1 MNRYKV
7 KLKLDNEETYVMVYA
22 NNPDIARNIV
32 IDMMHSSLNRI
43 LEVMEIDDTIRYS
56 LRELDFKQF
65 KDTVAN
71 MKLSEFSEFIMT
83 MYTTYNFLRAVEDM
97 EIAQVEYLQD
107 MPEDKHVSMTSKKL
121 ADFFRRN
128 LSMDIE

>member
-7 KLKLDNEETYVMVYA
+7 TLKLDDEKTNVMVYA
-22 NNPDIARNIV
+22 HNSDIAKNIV
-32 IDMMHSSLNRI
+32 TTMMHCALNKI
-43 LEVMEIDDTIRYS
+43 LEVLEVDDTTHCS
-56 LRELDFKQF
+56 LRELEFKQF

-97 EIAQVEYLQD
+97 ELDEVEYLQD
-107 MPEDKHVSMTSKKL
+107 MPEEKHMSMTSKKL
-121 ADFFRRN
+121 ADFFRKN
-128 LSMDIE
+128 FSMDIE

>member
-43 LEVMEIDDTIRYS
+43 LEVMEIDDTTHCS

-97 EIAQVEYLQD
+97 EIAQVKYLQD
-107 MPEDKHVSMTSKKL
+107 MPEDKHVSLTTKKL

>member
-7 KLKLDNEETYVMVYA
+7 TLKLDDEKTNVMVYA
-22 NNPDIARNIV
+22 HNSDIAKNIV
-32 IDMMHSSLNRI
+32 STMMHCALNRI
-43 LEVMEIDDTIRYS
+43 LEVLEVDGTTHCT
-56 LRELDFKQF
+56 LRELEFRQF

-97 EIAQVEYLQD
+97 LDGVVYLQN
-107 MPEDKHVSMTSKKL
+107 MPEDKHVSMTSKRF
-121 ADFFRRN
+121 ADFFRKN
-128 LSMDIE
+128 FSMEIE

>member
-7 KLKLDNEETYVMVYA
+7 TLKLNDEKTNVMVYA
-22 NNPDIARNIV
+22 HNSDIAKNIV
-32 IDMMHSSLNRI
+32 TTMMHCALNKI
-43 LEVMEIDDTIRYS
+43 LEVLEVDDTTHCT
-56 LRELDFKQF
+56 LRELEFKQF
-65 KDTVAN
+65 KDRVAN

-97 EIAQVEYLQD
+97 ELDEVEYLQD

-121 ADFFRRN
+121 ADFFREN
-128 LSMDIE
+128 FSMDIE

>member
-7 KLKLDNEETYVMVYA
+7 TLKLDDEKTNVMVYA
-22 NNPDIARNIV
+22 HNSDIAKNIV
-32 IDMMHSSLNRI
+32 TTMMHCALNKI
-43 LEVMEIDDTIRYS
+43 LEVLEADDKTHCS
-56 LRELDFKQF
+56 LRELEFKQF

-71 MKLSEFSEFIMT
+71 MKLSEFSEFIMA

-97 EIAQVEYLQD
+97 EIDRVEYLQD

-121 ADFFRRN
+121 ADFFRKN
-128 LSMDIE
+128 FSMDIE

>member
-7 KLKLDNEETYVMVYA
+7 TLKLDDEKTNVMVYA
-22 NNPDIARNIV
+22 HNSDIAKNIV
-32 IDMMHSSLNRI
+32 STMMHCALNRI
-43 LEVMEIDDTIRYS
+43 VEVLEVDDTTHCT
-56 LRELDFKQF
+56 LRELEFKQF

-71 MKLSEFSEFIMT
+71 MKLNEFSECIMT

-97 EIAQVEYLQD
+97 LDGVAYLQN
-107 MPEDKHVSMTSKKL
+107 MPEDKHVSMTSKRF

-128 LSMDIE
+128 FSMGIE

>member
-1 MNRYKV
+1 MNRYRV
-7 KLKLDNEETYVMVYA
+7 TLKLDDEKTNVMVYA
-22 NNPDIARNIV
+22 HNSDIAKNIV
-32 IDMMHSSLNRI
+32 STMMHCALNRI
-43 LEVMEIDDTIRYS
+43 LEVLEVDDTTHCT
-56 LRELDFKQF
+56 LRELEFKQF

-71 MKLSEFSEFIMT
+71 MKSSEFSEFIMT

-97 EIAQVEYLQD
+97 ELDEVEYLQD

-128 LSMDIE
+128 FLMDIE

>member
-7 KLKLDNEETYVMVYA
+7 TLKLDDEKTNVMVYA
-22 NNPDIARNIV
+22 HNSDIAKNIV
-32 IDMMHSSLNRI
+32 TSMMHCALNEI
-43 LEVMEIDDTIRYS
+43 LDVLGVDDTTHCT
-56 LRELDFKQF
+56 LRELEFKQF

-107 MPEDKHVSMTSKKL
+107 MPEDKHVSMTSKRF
-121 ADFFRRN
+121 ADFFRKN
-128 LSMDIE
+128 FSMDIE

>member
-7 KLKLDNEETYVMVYA
+7 TLKLDDEKTNVMVYA
-22 NNPDIARNIV
+22 HNPDIAKNIV
-32 IDMMHSSLNRI
+32 TTMMHCTLNKI
-43 LEVMEIDDTIRYS
+43 LEVLEVDDTTHCT
-56 LRELDFKQF
+56 LRELEFKQF
-65 KDTVAN
+65 KDRVTN

-97 EIAQVEYLQD
+97 EIDRVEYLQD

-121 ADFFRRN
+121 ADFFREN
-128 LSMDIE
+128 FSMDIE

>member
-7 KLKLDNEETYVMVYA
+7 ALKLDNEKTNVMVYA
-22 NNPDIARNIV
+22 HNSDIAKNIV
-32 IDMMHSSLNRI
+32 TTMMHCALNKI
-43 LEVMEIDDTIRYS
+43 LEVLEIDDTTHCT
-56 LRELDFKQF
+56 LRELEFKQF

-71 MKLSEFSEFIMT
+71 MKLSEFSDFIMT

-107 MPEDKHVSMTSKKL
+107 MSEDKHVSMTSKKL
-121 ADFFRRN
+121 ADFFRKN
-128 LSMDIE
+128 FSMDIE

>member
-32 IDMMHSSLNRI
+32 IDMMHCSLNRI
-43 LEVMEIDDTIRYS
+43 LEVLEVDDTTHCT
-56 LRELDFKQF
+56 LRELEFKQF
-65 KDTVAN
+65 KGTVAN

-83 MYTTYNFLRAVEDM
+83 MYTTYNFLRSVEDM

-121 ADFFRRN
+121 ANFFRRD

>member
-1 MNRYKV
+1 MNRYRV
-7 KLKLDNEETYVMVYA
+7 TLKLDDEKTNVMVYA
-22 NNPDIARNIV
+22 HNSDTAKNIV
-32 IDMMHSSLNRI
+32 STMMHCALNRI
-43 LEVMEIDDTIRYS
+43 LEVLEVDDTTHCT
-56 LRELDFKQF
+56 LRELEFKQF

-71 MKLSEFSEFIMT
+71 MKSSEFSEFIMT

-97 EIAQVEYLQD
+97 ELDEVEYLQD

-128 LSMDIE
+128 FSMDIE

>member
-7 KLKLDNEETYVMVYA
+7 TLKLDDEKTNVMVYA
-22 NNPDIARNIV
+22 HNSDIAKNIV
-32 IDMMHSSLNRI
+32 TTMMHCALNRI
-43 LEVMEIDDTIRYS
+43 LEVLEVDDKTHCS
-56 LRELDFKQF
+56 LRELEFKQF

-97 EIAQVEYLQD
+97 ELDEVEYLQD
-107 MPEDKHVSMTSKKL
+107 MPEDKHVSMTSKRL
-121 ADFFRRN
+121 ADFFRKN
-128 LSMDIE
+128 FSMDIE

>member
-32 IDMMHSSLNRI
+32 IDIMHSSLNRI
-43 LEVMEIDDTIRYS
+43 LEVMEIDDTTHCS

-97 EIAQVEYLQD
+97 ELDEMEYLQD
-107 MPEDKHVSMTSKKL
+107 MPEDKYVSMTSKKL

>member
-7 KLKLDNEETYVMVYA
+7 KLKLSNEETYVMVYA
-22 NNPDIARNIV
+22 NNSDIAKDIV
-32 IDMMHSSLNRI
+32 STMMHCALNRI
-43 LEVMEIDDTIRYS
+43 LEVLEVDDTTRCT
-56 LRELDFKQF
+56 LRELEFKQF

-71 MKLSEFSEFIMT
+71 MKLCEFSEFIMT

-97 EIAQVEYLQD
+97 ELDEVEYLQD

>member
-7 KLKLDNEETYVMVYA
+7 TLKLGDEKTNVIVYA
-22 NNPDIARNIV
+22 HNSDIAKNTV
-32 IDMMHSSLNRI
+32 TTMMHCALNRI
-43 LEVMEIDDTIRYS
+43 LEVLEVDDTTHCT
-56 LRELDFKQF
+56 LRELEFKQF
-65 KDTVAN
+65 KDRVAN

-83 MYTTYNFLRAVEDM
+83 MYTTYNFLRAAEDM

-121 ADFFRRN
+121 ADFFRKN
-128 LSMDIE
+128 FSMDIE

>member
-1 MNRYKV
+1 MNRYRV
-7 KLKLDNEETYVMVYA
+7 TLKLDDEKTYVMVYA

-32 IDMMHSSLNRI
+32 IDMMHCSLNRI
-43 LEVMEIDDTIRYS
+43 LEVLEVDDKTHCS
-56 LRELDFKQF
+56 LRELEFKQF

-121 ADFFRRN
+121 ADFFREN
-128 LSMDIE
+128 FSMDIE

>member
-22 NNPDIARNIV
+22 NNSDVAKNIATT
-32 IDMMHSSLNRI
+32 MMHCALSRI
-43 LEVMEIDDTIRYS
+43 LEVLEVNDTTHYT
-56 LRELDFKQF
+56 LRELEFKQF

-71 MKLSEFSEFIMT
+71 MKLSDFSEFIMT

-97 EIAQVEYLQD
+97 ELDEVEYLQD

>member
-1 MNRYKV
+1 MNKYKV

-43 LEVMEIDDTIRYS
+43 LEVMEIDDTIHYS

-83 MYTTYNFLRAVEDM
+83 MYTT
-97 EIAQVEYLQD
+97 
-107 MPEDKHVSMTSKKL
+107 
-121 ADFFRRN
+121 
-128 LSMDIE
+128 

>member
-7 KLKLDNEETYVMVYA
+7 TLKLDDEKTNVMVYA
-22 NNPDIARNIV
+22 HNSDIAKNIV
-32 IDMMHSSLNRI
+32 TTMMHCALNKI
-43 LEVMEIDDTIRYS
+43 LEVLEIDDTTHCS
-56 LRELDFKQF
+56 LRELEFKQF

-97 EIAQVEYLQD
+97 ELDEVEYLQD
-107 MPEDKHVSMTSKKL
+107 MPEEKHVSMTSKKL
-121 ADFFRRN
+121 ADFFRKN
-128 LSMDIE
+128 FSMDIE

>member
-7 KLKLDNEETYVMVYA
+7 KLKLGNEETYVMVYA
-22 NNPDIARNIV
+22 NNSDIARNIV
-32 IDMMHSSLNRI
+32 IDVMHCSLSRI
-43 LEVMEIDDTIRYS
+43 LEVMEIDDATHCS

-65 KDTVAN
+65 KDRVAN
-71 MKLSEFSEFIMT
+71 MKLNEFSEFIMA

-97 EIAQVEYLQD
+97 ELDEVEYLQD

-128 LSMDIE
+128 LLMDIE